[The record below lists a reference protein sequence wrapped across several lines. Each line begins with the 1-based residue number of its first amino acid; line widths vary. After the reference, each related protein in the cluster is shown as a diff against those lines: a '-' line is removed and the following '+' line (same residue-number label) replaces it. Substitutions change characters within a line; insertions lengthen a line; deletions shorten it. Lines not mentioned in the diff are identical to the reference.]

1 MKDYLKLES
10 LDQIAARVAALLLAR
25 GWRLATAESCTGG
38 LIGHAITNISGSSAF
53 YQGGVV
59 AYSYEAK
66 TTLLG
71 VSQEML
77 TAHGA
82 VSHTVAYA
90 MARGV
95 RQLLGT
101 EVGIAVT
108 GIAGPTGGTPTKPV
122 GTVYVAISSPR
133 GDETRHYVWDQDR
146 LGNKMLSAAAA
157 LALVL
162 EQLGQVVP
170 ISLQ

>member
-1 MKDYLKLES
+1 MKDHLQIEP
-10 LDQIAARVAALLLAR
+10 LDPIAARVATLLLAK

-38 LIGHAITNISGSSAF
+38 QIGHAITNISGSSAF

-66 TTLLG
+66 TALLG
-71 VSQEML
+71 VPQAL
-77 TAHGA
+77 LAAYGA
-82 VSHTVAYA
+82 VSHPVAYA

-122 GTVYVAISSPR
+122 GTVYVGISSPR

-146 LGNKMLSAAAA
+146 LGNKTLSAAAA

-162 EQLGQVVP
+162 EQLC
-170 ISLQ
+170 